1 MPQAKKSTA
10 TTRSRSAG
18 SARSR
23 AAFKEPAALK
33 RLNKALD
40 DAQKA
45 LAELGKHG
53 GRDVSAASRALST
66 DVRKF
71 LTSARRDST
80 KLGTAL
86 KRDFEQ
92 AQKQLAQAAKSTRAR
107 GSSAKKTTAKK
118 TTARKKTTATR
129 SGSSRSRRAAR

>member
-10 TTRSRSAG
+10 TKKATATTTRSRST
-18 SARSR
+18 SASRSR

-40 DAQKA
+40 DGQKA

-71 LTSARRDST
+71 LTSARRDSG

-92 AQKQLAQAAKSTRAR
+92 AQKQLAKVAKSSR
-107 GSSAKKTTAKK
+107 GSRGTSRGGSRAKPAQ
-118 TTARKKTTATR
+118 RGR
-129 SGSSRSRRAAR
+129 

>member
-10 TTRSRSAG
+10 SARGRSAG

-53 GRDVSAASRALST
+53 GRDVSAASRALNT

-71 LTSARRDST
+71 LTSARRDSG

-92 AQKQLAQAAKSTRAR
+92 AQKQLAQAAKSTRGR
-107 GSSAKKTTAKK
+107 GSSAKKTT
-118 TTARKKTTATR
+118 TRKKTTAAR
-129 SGSSRSRRAAR
+129 SSTSRSRRAAAR